1 MKQIIIYSGLVAFL
15 FFSCD
20 GGEDLPGNPPVA
32 DAGNDQLI
40 SGLRTV
46 SLDGSNSSDPDGDTL
61 TFLWS
66 FVSQP
71 NGSSASIFNNDQ
83 ERAQFN
89 SDALGVYVVELR
101 VQDGIHPAQTDEVE
115 ITVEESNNNFPVAEI
130 AEVSAVAAGET
141 ITLDGTGSSDP
152 DGDELSYNW
161 SIISSPTDGGGTT
174 ITNSTQATASIN
186 SSVSGTYVIEL
197 RVRDPEGLSDTEQV
211 QAVFN

>member
-1 MKQIIIYSGLVAFL
+1 MKQIFIYSGLAAFL

-20 GGEDLPGNPPVA
+20 DGEDLPGSPPTA
-32 DAGNDQLI
+32 DAGSDQVV

-61 TFLWS
+61 TFSWS
-66 FVSQP
+66 FSSQP
-71 NGSSASIFNNDQ
+71 GGSTATIFNDNQ

-89 SDALGVYVVELR
+89 PDAVGVYVVQLS

-115 ITVEESNNNFPVAEI
+115 VTVEESNNNPPEAVI
-130 AEVSAVAAGET
+130 AAVSAVAAGET
-141 ITLDGTGSSDP
+141 ITLDGTGSTDP

-161 SIISSPTDGGGTT
+161 SILSSPTDGGGTT
-174 ITNSTQATASIN
+174 ITNSTSATASIN

-211 QAVFN
+211 QALFN